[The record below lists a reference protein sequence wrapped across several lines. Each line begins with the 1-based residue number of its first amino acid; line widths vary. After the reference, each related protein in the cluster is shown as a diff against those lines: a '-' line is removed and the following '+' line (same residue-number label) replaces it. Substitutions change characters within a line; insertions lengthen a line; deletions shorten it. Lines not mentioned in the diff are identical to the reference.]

1 MEEYVKESKKTSIK
15 EEVIGLYDKELYDEA
30 MEYHRI
36 RHAREEGMEKGI
48 KKGMKKE
55 KIEIAKSLKEAGVD
69 IEIIIK
75 STSLSKEE
83 IEKL

>member
-1 MEEYVKESKKTSIK
+1 
-15 EEVIGLYDKELYDEA
+15 
-30 MEYHRI
+30 
-36 RHAREEGMEKGI
+36 
-48 KKGMKKE
+48 MKKE